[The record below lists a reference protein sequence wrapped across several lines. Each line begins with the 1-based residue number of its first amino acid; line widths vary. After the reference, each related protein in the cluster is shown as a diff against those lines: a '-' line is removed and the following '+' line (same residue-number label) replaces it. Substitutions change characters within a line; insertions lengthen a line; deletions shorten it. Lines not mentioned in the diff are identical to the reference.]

1 MPEDKRTRKKC
12 NLSVYGNLHITAVR
26 YIADYRLRVAFDDG
40 TGGEVDLFPL
50 PDGPVFEPLKD
61 KQFFARVIVDD
72 ELETLIW
79 PNGADLAPEYV
90 KALQKAQCG
99 SEC

>member
-1 MPEDKRTRKKC
+1 MPEDIRTRKQC
-12 NLSVYGNLHITAVR
+12 DLSVYGNIHITAVK

-61 KQFFARVIVDD
+61 KSLFAQVRVDD
-72 ELETLIW
+72 ELETSL
-79 PNGADLAPEYV
+79 
-90 KALQKAQCG
+90 
-99 SEC
+99 